1 MSQKTILITS
11 ANGNV
16 GSHLARQLLDQGFSV
31 NALVRNTESGVAR
44 DLEKLGAKIFKGDF
58 EDIPSL
64 QRASQG
70 IWGVFVNSH
79 PAQGTMDELKH
90 NQNIIHAAKE
100 AGAKF
105 GVYMSVVMAE
115 RKDEI
120 TGMGPEYPAYTY
132 WESKSSSEKTLQEA
146 GFDYW
151 TILRPSGFIDN
162 FFGPLSGILWPA
174 LRKEH
179 RLVSPLEPKL
189 TQSYVIPENIARY
202 AAAAFKDP
210 SAYNGEAIDLADE
223 DLSIETIAELITDNV
238 GIQIMCEHVS
248 REEAAARGISP
259 INTLWSDWAKDINY
273 HIDYERLK
281 KFPIKPTTAVDYLK
295 KNKDFIAEYLST

>member
-31 NALVRNTESGVAR
+31 HALVRNTGSEVAL
-44 DLEKLGAKIFKGDF
+44 DLEKRGAKLFKGDF

-79 PAQGTMDELKH
+79 PVQGTLDELKH
-90 NQNIIHAAKE
+90 NQNIINAAKE

-105 GVYMSVVMAE
+105 GIYMSVVMAD

-120 TGMGPEYPAYTY
+120 TGMGPGYPAYTY
-132 WESKSSSEKTLQEA
+132 WESKSGSEKALQDA

-162 FFGPLSGILWPA
+162 FFGPLSAILWPA

-179 RLVSPLEPKL
+179 RLVSPLEPNA
-189 TQSYVIPENIARY
+189 TEPHIVPENIAKY
-202 AAAAFKDP
+202 AVAAFKD
-210 SAYNGEAIDLADE
+210 SSTYNGKAIDLSDE
-223 DLSIETIAELITDNV
+223 ELTREKIAELITNEV
-238 GIQIMCEHVS
+238 GIQITYEHVS

-259 INTLWSDWAKDINY
+259 INSMWSDWGKDINY
-273 HIDYERLK
+273 QIDYERLK
-281 KFPIKPTTAVDYLK
+281 QFPIKPTTVAEYLQ
-295 KNKDFIAEYLST
+295 KNKDSISEYLST